1 MKKIRLF
8 TPGPTMVPEEV
19 MLEMARPM
27 DHHRTGEYK
36 RVTEEVVQLLEYLF
50 QTEATCLSIAG
61 SGTAGAEAAIV
72 SCCPPG
78 HKALVV
84 RNGKFAERWAD
95 VCAAF
100 ELPHVNY
107 DVEWGFG
114 GKPEAI
120 ERMLAED
127 PKIDT
132 VIAVH
137 SETSTATI
145 SDIEAIAKVTRKRN
159 ALLIVDG
166 ITSVGALP
174 VKMDAWGVDVYITGS
189 QKAVML
195 PPGLAFVAVSERAWA
210 RIDSGKA
217 HALYNDLK
225 AYRKALK
232 EFDVPYTPAI
242 TLMRGARFMLRQIK
256 EIGLENI
263 WAETALLARATRA
276 AATAMGLKVY
286 SSQPSDSVTAILVP
300 PSIDEGAL
308 RKSMRATH
316 GMQLA
321 GGQGSL
327 KGKIIRISHMGY
339 VDKFDTLSVIAALEL
354 TLKSMGHPVELG
366 SGLAAA
372 QRVFDEA
379 GGKR

>member
-1 MKKIRLF
+1 
-8 TPGPTMVPEEV
+8 
-19 MLEMARPM
+19 
-27 DHHRTGEYK
+27 
-36 RVTEEVVQLLEYLF
+36 
-50 QTEATCLSIAG
+50 
-61 SGTAGAEAAIV
+61 
-72 SCCPPG
+72 
-78 HKALVV
+78 V

-100 ELPHVNY
+100 EIPHVNY

-114 GKPEAI
+114 GKPEVI
-120 ERMLAED
+120 ERMMAED

-145 SDIEAIAKVTRKRN
+145 TDIEALAKITRKRN

-195 PPGLAFVAVSERAWA
+195 PPGLAFVAVNDRAWA

-225 AYRKALK
+225 AYRKSLR

-242 TLMRGARFMLRQIK
+242 TLMRGARFMLRQIR

-276 AATAMGLKVY
+276 AATALGLEVY
-286 SSQPSDSVTAILVP
+286 SSQPSNSVTALLVP
-300 PSIDEGAL
+300 PGLDEGAL
-308 RKSMRATH
+308 RKTMRAAH

-321 GGQGSL
+321 GGQGAL

-339 VDKFDTLSVIAALEL
+339 VDKFDTLSVIGALEL

-372 QRVFDEA
+372 QRIFDEG